1 MLKLKESPTIK
12 IILQIQ
18 LKRDFVGYLLL
29 LQIFLI
35 TSNISTIW
43 KSVWS
48 SAANKARLKIVVSTQ
63 AVNADTTKRIL
74 TCENLYTKVDFVAI
88 GPYIDIPLTNTMTNT
103 DIFNGLDNQLRVIKS
118 YLISHAN
125 ITNGYGIPLSCY

>member
-1 MLKLKESPTIK
+1 MFPGGIYAQAQGISYYKNNITDPTQARFCW
-12 IILQIQ
+12 LS
-18 LKRDFVGYLLL
+18 
-29 LQIFLI
+29 LI

-74 TCENLYTKVDFVAI
+74 ACENLYTKVDFVAI